1 MQLRRHEARCL
12 VYTLPPAE
20 PEQVPS
26 KANRNGEERGG
37 DTSASVAAYASMWSA
52 GHSLLSYWALG
63 LRILVPQTRNDAD
76 MSPCVPRHYIVLDHL
91 SGTAYASCL
100 RVWIAAPLYRW
111 LRPPCYERS
120 VSPVSAY
127 RLAPLR
133 PPCRR
138 VKSQICRFTGLAG
151 RWAYYLLPTEL
162 LTVLSQPGGR
172 PTIGNARCKVVALS
186 CRPKLSPLW
195 TSRAIGCRVLAPL
208 CSAPSI
214 RQRPVVAC
222 RLSVFVSFASVLS
235 SPRHVV
241 PETSQV
247 RNGPQVVNANAP
259 RARCSRRRCGDR

>member
-195 TSRAIGCRVLAPL
+195 TSRAIGCRVLASL

-222 RLSVFVSFASVLS
+222 
-235 SPRHVV
+235 
-241 PETSQV
+241 
-247 RNGPQVVNANAP
+247 G
-259 RARCSRRRCGDR
+259 

>member
-1 MQLRRHEARCL
+1 MLASSCNPRSRQSDAVRQARRATSGRPTQLRRHEARCL

-138 VKSQICRFTGLAG
+138 VKSQIRRFTGLAR
-151 RWAYYLLPTEL
+151 RWAYYWGSVWRRMRQYWMSETPIL
-162 LTVLSQPGGR
+162 
-172 PTIGNARCKVVALS
+172 ALES
-186 CRPKLSPLW
+186 LMQAS
-195 TSRAIGCRVLAPL
+195 
-208 CSAPSI
+208 
-214 RQRPVVAC
+214 
-222 RLSVFVSFASVLS
+222 FSFAS
-235 SPRHVV
+235 
-241 PETSQV
+241 
-247 RNGPQVVNANAP
+247 
-259 RARCSRRRCGDR
+259 